1 MPKYVCVD
9 MGGTA
14 IKYGLATELGEFVHR
29 GQIPNQIKTLGV
41 QQIVTDIVKIVKFYQ
56 SARWNNSDGKTEQK
70 KTNYVDKDIDSKAS
84 EATGKDGE
92 IVGLAV
98 ATAGIVDPNR
108 GVILYSGA
116 SFPGYS
122 GFNLKAALEEA
133 TGLPCTVENDVN
145 AAGLG
150 ESWLGAGKGAQSMY
164 GLMIGTGIGGCLIIN
179 NRLVGGASY
188 SAGEVGY
195 QQINRK
201 KNWEETA
208 SARALVQ
215 EVAQAKNIPLDEIDG
230 EKVFALAKNGD
241 KTAQKAV
248 EKTVA
253 AWAVGIANISYIVN
267 PERIII
273 GGGITA
279 EGAYLQPI
287 LTAKLQESLIPLVY
301 EHTQVTF
308 SQLGGKV
315 GLLGA
320 LRNFLQRA
328 KK

>member
-14 IKYGLATELGEFVHR
+14 IKYGLSTEQGEFIHR
-29 GQIPNQIKTLGV
+29 GQKQNQIKKLGV
-41 QQIVTDIVKIVKFYQ
+41 QQIITDIANIVKFYQ
-56 SARWNNSDGKTEQK
+56 SAVWHNSDK
-70 KTNYVDKDIDSKAS
+70 KADKEPGEDS
-84 EATGKDGE
+84 D

-98 ATAGIVDPNR
+98 ATAGIVDPDN
-108 GVILYSGA
+108 GTILYSGP

-122 GFNLKAALEEA
+122 GFNLKAALETA

-150 ESWLGAGKGAQSMY
+150 ESWLGAGKSAQSMY

-179 NRLVGGASY
+179 NRLVRGAFY

-195 QQINRK
+195 QHTNRK
-201 KNWEETA
+201 ENWEETA

-215 EVAQAKNIPLDEIDG
+215 KVAQAKNIPLDEIDG
-230 EKVFALAKNGD
+230 KKVFALAKNGD
-241 KTAQKAV
+241 KAAQEAV
-248 EKTVA
+248 ENTVA
-253 AWAVGIANISYIVN
+253 AWAVGIANICYIVN
-267 PERIII
+267 PDMVII

-279 EGAYLQPI
+279 ERAYLQPI
-287 LTAKLQESLIPLVY
+287 LTAKLQECLIPLVY

-308 SQLGGKV
+308 SQLGDKV